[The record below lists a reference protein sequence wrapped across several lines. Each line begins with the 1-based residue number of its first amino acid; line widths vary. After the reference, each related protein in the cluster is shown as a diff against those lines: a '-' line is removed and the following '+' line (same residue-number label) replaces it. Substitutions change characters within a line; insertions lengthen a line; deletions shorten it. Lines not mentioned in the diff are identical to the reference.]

1 MDDSL
6 ITFDEVIESYCENID
21 ENKMVG
27 NMIDYEKVCN
37 SCIIYVVLFIICLI
51 ISLSITSAYFN
62 FHWYL
67 NRKYTKTTIY

>member
-6 ITFDEVIESYCENID
+6 ITFDEVIESYYENID

-51 ISLSITSAYFN
+51 ISLSITSAHFN

>member
-6 ITFDEVIESYCENID
+6 ITFDEVIESYYENID

-51 ISLSITSAYFN
+51 ISISITSAYFN

>member
-6 ITFDEVIESYCENID
+6 ITFDEVIESYYENID

-51 ISLSITSAYFN
+51 IILSITSAYFN